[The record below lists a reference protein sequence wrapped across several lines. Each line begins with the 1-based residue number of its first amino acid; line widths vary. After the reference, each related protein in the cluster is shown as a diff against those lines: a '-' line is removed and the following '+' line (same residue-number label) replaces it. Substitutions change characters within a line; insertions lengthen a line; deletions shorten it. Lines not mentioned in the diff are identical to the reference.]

1 MKKIGLWASALLLA
15 SLTGGCSPKSGA
27 SDPSDK
33 VGDDSSGSGS
43 SDKAEKGKPAP
54 EIEAEPVT
62 GDGPKSIADAKGTV
76 TIVDFWATF
85 CDPCRKS
92 FPKYQELV
100 DKHAGKLAVIAVSVD
115 DPEDVGVDEV
125 KKFADDLGVSFTIV
139 WDKQKKTSK
148 KYDPPKMPTSYL
160 LDKDGNIVSVHPG
173 FESGEAEKID
183 AEIEELI
190 SK

>member
-1 MKKIGLWASALLLA
+1 MKKIGLWSCAFVFA
-15 SLTGGCSPKSGA
+15 SLAIGCSGGKGA
-27 SDPSDK
+27 ADPSDK
-33 VGDDSSGSGS
+33 VGDGSEATGS
-43 SDKAEKGKPAP
+43 SEHAEKGKPAP
-54 EIEAEPVT
+54 EIEAESVQ
-62 GDGPKSIADAKGTV
+62 GDGPKSIAEAKGTV

-100 DKHAGKLAVIAVSVD
+100 DKYAGKLNVIAVSVD

-125 KKFADDLGVSFTIV
+125 KKFANDLNVSFAIL

-173 FESGEAEKID
+173 FESGEAEAID
-183 AEIEELI
+183 QEVDKLTKE
-190 SK
+190 